1 MKKQEKWSGVKL
13 TKEELEHS
21 RKSERVEIIANIATF
36 LFILVLAFILFVIGF
51 AIMGT
56 EK

>member
-13 TKEELEHS
+13 TKEELEHV
-21 RKSERVEIIANIATF
+21 RKAERVEIIANIATF

-51 AIMGT
+51 ALMGI

>member
-13 TKEELEHS
+13 TKEELEHL